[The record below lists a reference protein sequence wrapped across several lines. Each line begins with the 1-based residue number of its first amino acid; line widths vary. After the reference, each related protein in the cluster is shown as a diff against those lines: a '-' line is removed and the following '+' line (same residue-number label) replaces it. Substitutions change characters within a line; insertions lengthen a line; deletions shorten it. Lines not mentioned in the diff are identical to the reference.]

1 MRLGTRTSCISSLGA
16 ATEGPGK
23 PRLSAT
29 STGRQTRSRSTSLR
43 WRAARRSITTRSSTT
58 SRRLRHYGMDEIADR
73 TVVMAGRL
81 FQIDR
86 FLHNQDITWLSLKYT
101 DGSPW
106 LEFDCWVHLKG
117 RFEFAIW
124 RRTGDIY

>member
-1 MRLGTRTSCISSLGA
+1 
-16 ATEGPGK
+16 
-23 PRLSAT
+23 
-29 STGRQTRSRSTSLR
+29 
-43 WRAARRSITTRSSTT
+43 
-58 SRRLRHYGMDEIADR
+58 MDEIADR
-73 TVVMAGRL
+73 TVIMAGRL

-124 RRTGDIY
+124 RRTGDIYQVGEDGAVSDDPIKEFPL